1 MDIKLLENLTNAY
14 GVSGNEAD
22 VRKIITKHIRPYVD
36 KIKVDDLGNLIA
48 LKKGKKPRIMLA
60 SHMDEIGL
68 MVRGI
73 TNQGFLQVSAIGG
86 IEPSLLICQRV
97 HVDTKKRKQL
107 VHGLI
112 TTKEISNDEELPKT
126 VEMEHLLVDT
136 GLTKKALQSLGV
148 GIGSYIAL
156 DEKFHLMNHHFFY
169 GKALDDRI
177 GCFILLELAKK
188 LKKLKYEIAYAF
200 TVQEEVGLYGAKTSA
215 YNLEPD
221 LAIAVDVAPSNDLGT
236 DPTLNLGKGPTI
248 TIKDAEMIASV
259 ELNDWLKKT
268 AKKHK
273 IPAQL
278 EVSDLG
284 TTDALN
290 ISISKGGIPSTVVG
304 VPIRN
309 MHTAVGVGNLKDVE
323 NAIKLL
329 ATALKNPPHI

>member
-1 MDIKLLENLTNAY
+1 LDIKLLEKLTNAY
-14 GVSGNEAD
+14 GVSGNESD

-36 KIKVDDLGNLIA
+36 KIKVDDLGNLTAI
-48 LKKGKKPRIMLA
+48 KKGKKPRIMLA
-60 SHMDEIGL
+60 AHMDEIGL

-73 TNQGFLQVSAIGG
+73 TNQGFLQVSALGG

-97 HVDTKKRKQL
+97 HVDAKQRKQL
-107 VHGLI
+107 VHGVI
-112 TTKEISNDEELPKT
+112 TTKEISNDEELPKR
-126 VEMEHLLVDT
+126 VEMEHLLIDT
-136 GLTKKALQSLGV
+136 GLTKKALKSLGV
-148 GIGSYIAL
+148 GVGSYVAL

-188 LKKLKYEIAYAF
+188 LKRSKHEIAYVF

-221 LAIAVDVAPSNDLGT
+221 IAIAVDVAPSNDLGP

-259 ELNDWLKKT
+259 KLNDWLKKV
-268 AKKHK
+268 AKKNK
-273 IPAQL
+273 ISAQL

-309 MHTAVGVGNLKDVE
+309 MHTAVSVGNLKDVE
-323 NAIKLL
+323 NAVKLL
-329 ATALKNPPHI
+329 SIALRNPPHI